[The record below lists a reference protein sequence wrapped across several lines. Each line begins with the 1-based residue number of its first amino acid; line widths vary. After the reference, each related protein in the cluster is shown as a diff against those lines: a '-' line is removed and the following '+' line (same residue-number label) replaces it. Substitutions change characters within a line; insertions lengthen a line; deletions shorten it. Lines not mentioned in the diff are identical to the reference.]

1 MPSKTIRGIRR
12 GTKEETFLRSDNGDG
27 HNEINGNNGASRG
40 YVQAMMPECRFL
52 RRLRKRQ
59 EAKEIRKL
67 NRKNK

>member
-27 HNEINGNNGASRG
+27 HNEVSGNRGASRG
-40 YVQAMMPECRFL
+40 YSQAMMPESRFL
-52 RRLRKRQ
+52 RRLRERQ